1 MNMCRFTGITDDGYR
16 KFRDVLSTYI
26 QELVGKRVVDEQA
39 KKQVRRESLDG
50 KLPELF

>member
-16 KFRDVLSTYI
+16 KFRDVLNTYV
-26 QELVGKRVVDEQA
+26 QELVGKRAVDEQA
-39 KKQVRRESLDG
+39 ERRVQRESLDG